1 MSADEILVLFPTVL
15 KYLLIV
21 SAGLVILYFIRTEIR
36 LSRNSRAPEFTEQA
50 TVYCKHPEKEMV
62 YAGRGSH
69 ELFYVTFHTEGGQ
82 QLKLYMTYDQFY
94 NMEEGQT
101 GLLTWQGEKFWKF
114 LPDDKEV

>member
-1 MSADEILVLFPTVL
+1 MSADEILILFPSVL

-21 SAGLVILYFIRTEIR
+21 SAVLVILYFIRTEIR
-36 LSRNSRAPEFTEQA
+36 LHRNSQAPEFTERA
-50 TVYCKHPEKEMV
+50 TVYYKHPEKEMV
-62 YAGRGSH
+62 YAGRGNN
-69 ELFYVTFHTEGGQ
+69 ELFYVTFHTESGQ